1 MRYWDNDKDRQF
13 DEALDEMIRAQQ
25 PPFTEED
32 VDTMYQRHIMKTNI
46 SNPMKLYGAI

>member
-25 PPFTEED
+25 PPLTEED
-32 VDTMYQRHIMKTNI
+32 IDEMYQKHIMNNI
-46 SNPMKLYGAI
+46 VCDPVKLIGAQ